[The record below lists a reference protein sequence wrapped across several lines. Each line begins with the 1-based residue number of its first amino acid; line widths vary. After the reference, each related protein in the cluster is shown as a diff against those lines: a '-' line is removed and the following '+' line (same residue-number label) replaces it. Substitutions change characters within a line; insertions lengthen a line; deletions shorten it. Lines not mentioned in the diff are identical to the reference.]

1 MFIRYSLLICN
12 LLLVA
17 LLTSVF
23 STASTNSFTYL
34 KEGNT
39 DKLITTIKRPVLD
52 CQHLESS
59 EAKQACQQAW
69 YDIIKSVDN
78 SSKTSQQCQRLI
90 NLITLFPATSVAQLN
105 ENQITSLAPINDE
118 RPGETHSFTESIYR
132 PPIV

>member
-23 STASTNSFTYL
+23 SAAATNGFTYH
-34 KEGNT
+34 KQGNA
-39 DKLITTIKRPVLD
+39 DKLITTITRPVLD
-52 CQHLESS
+52 CQHLESP

-69 YDIIKSVDN
+69 YDIIKSADN
-78 SSKTSQQCQRLI
+78 SSKTSHQCQRLI

-105 ENQITSLAPINDE
+105 GNQITSLAPIKDE